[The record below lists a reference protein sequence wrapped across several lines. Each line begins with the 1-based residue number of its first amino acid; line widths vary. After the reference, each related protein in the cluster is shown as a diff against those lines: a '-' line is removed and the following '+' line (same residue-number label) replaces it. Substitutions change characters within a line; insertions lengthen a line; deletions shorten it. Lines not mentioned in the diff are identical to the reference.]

1 MQPKKS
7 SKVLIFGAG
16 GRVGLGLISEFMRNN
31 IDIVAIDNI
40 DESLLSQKVARL
52 AIDNR
57 ISSDPGESV
66 ITVYGNIDVLD
77 EDIITPILA
86 EEQPDAV
93 VNYAIPFTWD
103 AAKQLDNY
111 DQISRACLGAFSCI
125 QVLAPRVIAGA
136 IFKSGISAS
145 FIVGNL
151 PDITIPVIY
160 KTSTSRDLALPIC
173 GAGNVGLIEAALR
186 HQIALEHNVNID
198 QLKVYLVAHH
208 IHWVA
213 PREPGY
219 SNEAPFLLRVS
230 LGDKDITPELGD
242 LRALMNRSIIKSY
255 EAGAGFSSTTSR
267 LAAENIMALLDNRSC
282 RRHVPAP
289 NGLPGGYPV
298 TIQNGDISLDLP
310 PDWSESQVVE
320 TMLEAH
326 TFDGIDKIAAD
337 GSIFFNAESVDILRR
352 EMGFSLPPVVSPND
366 LEAVAR
372 EQILSA
378 NKLLGVL

>member
-1 MQPKKS
+1 MQPKKN

-31 IDIVAIDNI
+31 IDVVAIDNI

-57 ISSDPGESV
+57 ISTDSGGSAA
-66 ITVYGNIDVLD
+66 TVYGNIDVLD
-77 EDIITPILA
+77 EAVITPILA
-86 EEQPDAV
+86 KEQPDAV

-111 DQISRACLGAFSCI
+111 DQISRAGLGAFSCI
-125 QVLAPRVIAGA
+125 QVLAPRTIAGA
-136 IFKSGISAS
+136 IAQSGISTL
-145 FIVGNL
+145 FVVGNL
-151 PDITIPVIY
+151 PDITVPVIH
-160 KTSTSRDLALPIC
+160 KTSTGQNLALPIC
-173 GAGNVGLIEAALR
+173 GAGNVGLIEAGLR
-186 HQIALEHNVNID
+186 HQISLEHGVDID
-198 QLKVYLVAHH
+198 QLKVHLVAHH

-219 SNEAPFLLRVS
+219 SNEAPFLLSVS
-230 LGDKDITPELGD
+230 LGDKDLTPELGD
-242 LRALMNRSIIKSY
+242 LRALMNRSIVNGY

-267 LAAENIMALLDNRSC
+267 LAAENIMALLGNRPC

-298 TIQNGDISLDLP
+298 MIENGAISLDLP
-310 PDWSESQVVE
+310 PGWSESQVVE

-326 TFDGIDKIAAD
+326 TFDGIDKIGAD
-337 GSIFFNAESVDILRR
+337 GTIFFNAQSVDILRK
-352 EMGFSLPPVVSPND
+352 EMGFSLPLVVSPND

-372 EQILSA
+372 EQILSG
-378 NKLLGVL
+378 NKLLGAL

>member
-1 MQPKKS
+1 MQPKKN

-173 GAGNVGLIEAALR
+173 GAPQIGNAKSL
-186 HQIALEHNVNID
+186 
-198 QLKVYLVAHH
+198 LV
-208 IHWVA
+208 
-213 PREPGY
+213 
-219 SNEAPFLLRVS
+219 L
-230 LGDKDITPELGD
+230 
-242 LRALMNRSIIKSY
+242 
-255 EAGAGFSSTTSR
+255 
-267 LAAENIMALLDNRSC
+267 
-282 RRHVPAP
+282 
-289 NGLPGGYPV
+289 
-298 TIQNGDISLDLP
+298 
-310 PDWSESQVVE
+310 
-320 TMLEAH
+320 
-326 TFDGIDKIAAD
+326 
-337 GSIFFNAESVDILRR
+337 
-352 EMGFSLPPVVSPND
+352 
-366 LEAVAR
+366 
-372 EQILSA
+372 
-378 NKLLGVL
+378 VL